1 MEQVLEALSSPQ
13 NAVSEASGALGAKE
27 VFDVGYGARRHCRL
41 LLQRVKEF
49 VGVREV
55 RVGVLCVCVCER
67 ERERERERVSV
78 CLCVF
83 VCVRACV
90 CVRIP
95 RGSA

>member
-1 MEQVLEALSSPQ
+1 VYLGVSHVAGEVKEELVDLVMEQVLEALSSPQ

-55 RVGVLCVCVCER
+55 RVGVLCVCV
-67 ERERERERVSV
+67 
-78 CLCVF
+78 
-83 VCVRACV
+83 
-90 CVRIP
+90 
-95 RGSA
+95 